1 MKTTIALLVLL
12 LGLSAQAQA
21 FFGWFGGG
29 AGGGNTYNITTFTAK
44 GAYAAGTAY
53 FLNDMVTYNGSS
65 YVSVQAGNIGNAPNS
80 SSAWWMLFPAGPAGN
95 TGATGPQGA
104 AGATGAT
111 GPQGATGPVGPQG
124 PQGPAG
130 NVSGSQPF
138 KNLSSALTATPS
150 STTIANGDSLFG
162 SISSAWKKITWANIV
177 AAIKSALGWTG
188 TSGNSGTF
196 AQSSGTLTQG
206 NQATFDSNG
215 NLIASTYA
223 VGATGGLSGSV
234 SWTNMSSAVLK
245 NPMNVPAGEV
255 ASNSASAFPTDAQ
268 VYHWSAQYSNWSTSL
283 RANKTTVAGIIGA
296 TGGGGNNGDNGYG
309 GVLSGNNYIQ
319 NGYWYQGPAT
329 SQTAQTFRSYST
341 GKKTSIFLPMSTS
354 ICPDSSS
361 GAFSWVNP
369 ATNVAASAG
378 AGYCVNAS
386 KSSKIDIWTT
396 GSNNYQVVNTTRN
409 LSQGNLPAGINW
421 TGLTN
426 TINDNFNRG
435 SIGSNWTSLSAYGVT
450 DLTLSSN
457 EILAGSSAYEQMNYV
472 TNPGNNQYAQ
482 VDTVALATNT
492 TSDLGVIVR
501 SSNTSLGGYIG
512 QIIYVSTGNYSLML
526 RKIVSGTYTMLAST
540 TLSSVP
546 AGMRIGVSGTK
557 LELQTY
563 SGSVWTTI
571 LSASDSSISSG
582 YPGLLSYFGSSCDNF
597 AAGTVP

>member
-1 MKTTIALLVLL
+1 
-12 LGLSAQAQA
+12 
-21 FFGWFGGG
+21 
-29 AGGGNTYNITTFTAK
+29 
-44 GAYAAGTAY
+44 
-53 FLNDMVTYNGSS
+53 
-65 YVSVQAGNIGNAPNS
+65 
-80 SSAWWMLFPAGPAGN
+80 
-95 TGATGPQGA
+95 
-104 AGATGAT
+104 
-111 GPQGATGPVGPQG
+111 
-124 PQGPAG
+124 
-130 NVSGSQPF
+130 
-138 KNLSSALTATPS
+138 
-150 STTIANGDSLFG
+150 
-162 SISSAWKKITWANIV
+162 V

-215 NLIASTYA
+215 NVIASSYA
-223 VGATGGLSGSV
+223 VGASGGSSGSV

-369 ATNVAASAG
+369 ATNVAASAT

-386 KSSKIDIWTT
+386 KNSKIDIWTM

-482 VDTVALATNT
+482 VDTVALVTNI

-526 RKIVSGTYTMLAST
+526 RKSVSGIYTMLAST